1 MTTVS
6 KFGGSSMA
14 NAKQFTKVKAI
25 LNADAAR
32 RYLVV
37 SAAGKDPDHPVKLTD
52 LLLRIAASDDQALFD
67 QVIARLE
74 PIKKALN
81 LQFDLKQ
88 AVAEIQAEWN
98 THHDHDFLVSRG
110 EFLTANLMGE
120 YLGWPVLDATK
131 VMLFKRDQFDATA
144 SGHALAQAPKHFVLP
159 GFYGGDESG
168 CVHLMPR
175 GGSDIS
181 GAWLAN
187 LLNVDLYENWT
198 DVSGILMADPRVVH
212 QPKAIDEL
220 TYAELRELTFMG
232 AAVFQ
237 ADAVQ
242 PVRAKGIPT
251 HILNTNRPQDSGTL
265 VVRASNLDGPLTGIA
280 GRRHYTV
287 ITLKKY
293 QLAAHLEVVQQA
305 LSVMADHELK
315 VVYMPTSIDT
325 LNLIC
330 HGTIDIAK
338 RQRLAKDLV
347 SACALDDLA
356 IQTNIALISTISQ
369 RLAKRPAIAGRL
381 LAYLDDNNI
390 PVRLVSQNSG
400 DSNLLIGVRTNDY
413 ARALNAIYQNFLHT
427 RNAPE
432 PYFGA

>member
-1 MTTVS
+1 MKVC

-14 NAKQFTKVKAI
+14 NANQFNKVKAI
-25 LNADAAR
+25 LKADPKR
-32 RYLVV
+32 QVVVV
-37 SAAGKDPDHPVKLTD
+37 SAAGKDPKHPVKLTD
-52 LLLRIAASDDQALFD
+52 LLLRIAASDDDALFAAI
-67 QVIARLE
+67 IARLA
-74 PIKKALN
+74 PLKSALH
-81 LQFDLKQ
+81 LHYDLEA
-88 AVAEIQAEWN
+88 AVATIKATWDAD
-98 THHDHDFLVSRG
+98 HDHDYLVSRG
-110 EFLTANLMGE
+110 EFLTANLLAE
-120 YLGWPVLDATK
+120 YLAWPFLDA
-131 VMLFKRDQFDATA
+131 RDYLKFNGDTFDAAA
-144 SGHALAQAPKHFVLP
+144 SAAALKTVPTHFIMP
-159 GFYGGDESG
+159 GFYGGDLNG
-168 CVHLMPR
+168 KIHLMPR

-187 LLNVDLYENWT
+187 LLDAELYENWT

-212 QPKAIDEL
+212 APQAITKL

-251 HILNTNRPQDSGTL
+251 RILNTNAPQDPGTL
-265 VVRASNLDGPLTGIA
+265 VERATNLDGPLTGIA

-287 ITLKKY
+287 ITLKRY
-293 QLAAHLEVVQQA
+293 QLAAHLEVIQQA
-305 LSVMADHELK
+305 LAVMKTYHLK
-315 VVYMPTSIDT
+315 VAYMPTSIDT

-330 HGTIDIAK
+330 HGTLEATARHD
-338 RQRLAKDLV
+338 LAADLV
-347 SACALDDLA
+347 AACAPDDLE
-356 IQTNIALISTISQ
+356 IQANIALISTISP

-400 DSNLLIGVRTNDY
+400 DTNLLIGVASTDY

-432 PYFGA
+432 PYFGT

>member
-1 MTTVS
+1 MTIVC

-14 NAKQFTKVKAI
+14 NAEQFAKVKAI
-25 LNADAAR
+25 LASDEKR

-37 SAAGKDPDHPVKLTD
+37 SAAGKDAQHPVKLTD
-52 LLLRIAASDDQALFD
+52 LLLRIAASDDQALFA
-67 QVIARLE
+67 QVIARLA
-74 PIKKALN
+74 PIKAVLQLN
-81 LQFDLKQ
+81 FDLTE
-88 AVAEIQAEWN
+88 AVDQIQTQWN
-98 THHDHDFLVSRG
+98 AHHDHDYLVSRG
-110 EFLTANLMGE
+110 EFLTASLMAE
-120 YLGWPVLDATK
+120 YLGWPMLDATK
-131 VMLFKRDQFDATA
+131 VMLFDHDQFDAAA
-144 SGHALAQAPKHFVLP
+144 SAQALAKAPKHFVLP

-187 LLNVDLYENWT
+187 LLDADLYENWT

-212 QPKAIDEL
+212 APKAITQL

-251 HILNTNRPQDSGTL
+251 RIKNTNQPNDAGTL
-265 VVRASNLDGPLTGIA
+265 VVRAGNLDGPLTGIA

-287 ITLKKY
+287 ITLKRY
-293 QLAAHLEVVQQA
+293 QLAAHLDVVQKA
-305 LSVMADHELK
+305 LAVMADHKLK

-330 HGTIDIAK
+330 HGTLAMAQ
-338 RQRLAKDLV
+338 RQVLAKDLV
-347 SACALDDLA
+347 SACAPDDLA

-400 DSNLLIGVRTNDY
+400 DSNLLIGVATHDY

>member
-1 MTTVS
+1 MKVC

-14 NAKQFTKVKAI
+14 NTEQFTKVRQI
-25 LNADAAR
+25 LEADRNR
-32 RYLVV
+32 RFIVV
-37 SAAGKDPDHPVKLTD
+37 SAAGKDAVHPVKLTD
-52 LLLRIAASDDQALFD
+52 LLLRIAASDDQSLFD
-67 QVIARLE
+67 DVKARLE
-74 PIKKALN
+74 PLKEELH
-81 LQFDLKQ
+81 LHYDLDA
-88 AVAEIQAEWN
+88 AVATIQSEWQA
-98 THHDHDFLVSRG
+98 HHDHDYLVSRG
-110 EFLTANLMGE
+110 EFLTAHLLAE
-120 YLGWPVLDATK
+120 YLGWPFLDAIDH
-131 VMLFKRDQFDATA
+131 MLFVDDEFDADA
-144 SGHALAQAPKHFVLP
+144 SAHALASAPDHFVMP
-159 GFYGGDESG
+159 GFYGGDG
-168 CVHLMPR
+168 CGNVHLMPR

-187 LLNVDLYENWT
+187 LLEVDLYENWT
-198 DVSGILMADPRVVH
+198 DVSSILMADPRVVH
-212 QPKAIDEL
+212 APRAITQL

-251 HILNTNRPQDSGTL
+251 RILNTNRPQDAGTL
-265 VVRASNLDGPLTGIA
+265 VVRATNVEGALTGIA

-287 ITLKKY
+287 ITLKRY
-293 QLAAHLEVVQQA
+293 QLAAHLDVIQHA
-305 LSVMADHELK
+305 LAVMANHNLK

-330 HGTIDIAK
+330 HGTIDVDE
-338 RQRLAKDLV
+338 RHQLAQDLV
-347 SACALDDLA
+347 AVCEPDDLA
-356 IQTNIALISTISQ
+356 IQTNIALISTISP
-369 RLAKRPAIAGRL
+369 RLTKRPAIAGRL

-400 DSNLLIGVRTNDY
+400 DSNLLIGVATTDY

-432 PYFGA
+432 PYFEAL

>member
-1 MTTVS
+1 MVKVC

-14 NAKQFTKVKAI
+14 NATQFAKVKQI
-25 LNADAAR
+25 LTTDSAR
-32 RYLVV
+32 RYVVV
-37 SAAGKDPDHPVKLTD
+37 SAAGKDVDHPVKLTD
-52 LLLRIAASDDQALFD
+52 LLLRIAASDDQALFA
-67 QVIARLE
+67 QVIARLQ
-74 PIKKALN
+74 PLRDALA
-81 LQFDLKQ
+81 LTFDLDA

-98 THHDHDFLVSRG
+98 TNHDHDYLVSRG
-110 EFLTANLMGE
+110 EFLTAHLMAE
-120 YLGWPVLDATK
+120 YLGWPMLDAK
-131 VMLFKRDQFDATA
+131 NVLLFDGDQFDAAA
-144 SGHALAQAPKHFVLP
+144 SAQALAQAPEHFVLP
-159 GFYGGDESG
+159 GFYGGDG
-168 CVHLMPR
+168 CGNIHLMPR

-198 DVSGILMADPRVVH
+198 DVSGILMADPRIVH
-212 QPKAIDEL
+212 APKAIEQL

-251 HILNTNRPQDSGTL
+251 RILNTNRPQDAGTL

-287 ITLKKY
+287 ITLKRY
-293 QLAAHLEVVQQA
+293 QLAAHLDVIQQA
-305 LSVMADHELK
+305 LSVMADHQLK

-330 HGTIDIAK
+330 HGTLAMAE
-338 RQRLAKDLV
+338 RQSLAKDLV
-347 SACALDDLA
+347 AACTPDDLA

-369 RLAKRPAIAGRL
+369 RLSRRPAIAGRL

-400 DSNLLIGVRTNDY
+400 DSNLLIGVATNDY

-427 RNAPE
+427 HNAPE